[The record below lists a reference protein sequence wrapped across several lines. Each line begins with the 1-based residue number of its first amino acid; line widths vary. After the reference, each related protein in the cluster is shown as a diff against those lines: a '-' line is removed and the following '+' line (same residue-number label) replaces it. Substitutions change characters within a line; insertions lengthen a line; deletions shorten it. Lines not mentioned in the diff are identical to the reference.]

1 MVFSSTF
8 FLFAFLPAVTLFYFG
23 QQFLFAN
30 KLRNAVLLFF
40 SYLFYL
46 YGAAGFLLILILSTL
61 ADYGLG
67 CLIDRRAK
75 YKKLWLYFSLLLNLG
90 LLAYFKYA
98 NFFIGEL
105 NSFLSGWKF
114 STIEWNAV
122 LLPIGISFFTFQKL
136 SYIIDVYQGKSRAL
150 ENALDFALYIA
161 MFPQLIAG
169 PIVRFSHIRSQLKQ
183 RQESWNDFFNGALR
197 FCWGLAKKVIIANS
211 CSQITDLIFGLAPQ
225 LLDTK
230 TAWLGAIAYTLQ
242 IYFDFSAYSD
252 MAIGLGMLFGFSF
265 PENFNRPYSAA
276 CITDF
281 WRRWHITLSR
291 WFKDYLYIPLGG
303 NRRGAMRACL
313 NTAVVCILCGLWHG
327 ANWTFLIWGIYH
339 GVFLIIERV
348 TGVRDLPL
356 EKHFVIRRLVTLII
370 VVVGWVIFRAE
381 SLSQAIGFLGAM
393 FTVSDL
399 PISYELIRA
408 LNYRNVFFMM
418 AALPVFFLPGNFSI
432 IKLLMNKNDP
442 IPVVAGALMI
452 LLLLPYCAAL
462 VVGGASGPFIY
473 YRF

>member
-8 FLFAFLPAVTLFYFG
+8 FLFAFLPAVIIFYFG
-23 QQFLFAN
+23 QQLLFAK

-61 ADYGLG
+61 ADYVLG
-67 CLIDRRAK
+67 RLIDRQVK
-75 YKKLWLYFSLLLNLG
+75 YKRLWLCFSLLLNLG

-98 NFFIGEL
+98 NFFIEEL
-105 NSFLSGWKF
+105 NGFLLGWKF
-114 STIEWNAV
+114 SPIEWNAV
-122 LLPIGISFFTFQKL
+122 ILPIGISFFTFQKL

-169 PIVRFSHIRSQLKQ
+169 PIVRFSHIRSQLKE
-183 RQESWNDFFNGALR
+183 RRESWNDFFNGTMR

-211 CSQITDLIFGLAPQ
+211 CGQITDVIFALEPQ

-230 TAWLGAIAYTLQ
+230 TAWLGAITYTLQ

-265 PENFNRPYSAA
+265 PENFNRPYSAV

-291 WFKDYLYIPLGG
+291 WFRDYLYIPLGG
-303 NRRGAMRACL
+303 NRRGTTRTCL
-313 NTAVVCILCGLWHG
+313 NTALVCVLCGLWHG
-327 ANWTFLIWGIYH
+327 ANWTFLFWGIYH

-348 TGVRDLPL
+348 TGIRDLSPQ
-356 EKHFVIRRLVTLII
+356 KNNIIRRLATLII

-381 SLSQAIGFLGAM
+381 SLSQATGFLGAM
-393 FTVSDL
+393 FTFSDL

-418 AALPVFFLPGNFSI
+418 GALPVFFLPGDFSI

-462 VVGGASGPFIY
+462 IVGGASGPFIY